1 MPEGP
6 GDLLSRLCEGASW
19 LFLATPY
26 IKSDALSRALDN
38 IDTTA
43 SLTCITRWKAQDILT
58 GASDIECRRIV
69 NERGGVFRIHPSLH
83 AKYYRVDNAVLI
95 GSANLTNTA
104 MGWGR
109 KSNLEILCTPG
120 PDFDTIAFEQLLL
133 WHSREVTDADF
144 EYWQAIAQLDLK
156 SGSAAFAQD
165 AQVRTWRPAT
175 RDPRNLLLA
184 YQGSTNN
191 IASIDEQR
199 AVGRDIDT
207 LNLPQG
213 LTNPEVRDW
222 ALAYLLATPFTDS
235 VIQNRNVDSV
245 IAARSISSVHGID
258 VTEARRDMETV
269 QNWLA
274 FLMPDIR

>member
-1 MPEGP
+1 MPETP
-6 GDLLSRLCEGASW
+6 GNSLFPLCKEASRLV
-19 LFLATPY
+19 LAAPY
-26 IKSDALSRALDN
+26 IKSDALSRVLEH
-38 IDTTA
+38 IHPSA
-43 SLTCITRWKAQDILT
+43 SLTCITRWKAQDIFT
-58 GASDIECRRIV
+58 GASDIECRTIV
-69 NERGGVFRIHPSLH
+69 KERRGAFRIHPSLH
-83 AKYYRVDNAVLI
+83 AKYYHVDDAVLI
-95 GSANLTNTA
+95 GSANLTNAA

-120 PDFDTIAFEQLLL
+120 PEFNAIAFEQLLL
-133 WHSREVTDADF
+133 EHSQEVSDADF
-144 EYWQAIAQLDLK
+144 EYWEAIAQLDLK

-184 YQGSTNN
+184 YQGGTNN

-235 VIQNRNVDSV
+235 VIQNRSVDSV